1 MGDRGNIV
9 VRDRGKKD
17 VYLYTHWSGYRVAHD
32 AQKALKAHPGRWDD
46 APYLARIAFDRMKG
60 DDVSSEVGFGISTEM
75 QDNEYPIVR
84 LDSEHQRVEFTTEAG
99 IAGQSWSFADYVKL
113 TEEEIQEAFDNA
125 GA

>member
-32 AQKALKAHPGRWDD
+32 AQDALKAHPDRWND

-60 DDVSSEVGFGISTEM
+60 DDVTGEGGFGISTEL

-84 LDSEHQRVEFTTEAG
+84 LDSEHKRVEFTTEGDAIG
-99 IAGQSWSFADYVKL
+99 PSWSFADYVKL
-113 TEEEIQEAFDNA
+113 TEEEIQEAFDKA
-125 GA
+125 R